1 MWPLFKQV
9 TLSFQM
15 IHFLL
20 KVFVKYPKG
29 FKNHD
34 NIVSNNNNNDDS
46 NLAIQENCDDIELN
60 ENDVNIMM
68 LI

>member
-1 MWPLFKQV
+1 
-9 TLSFQM
+9 M

-34 NIVSNNNNNDDS
+34 NIVSNNNNNNNNDS
-46 NLAIQENCDDIELN
+46 NLAIQYYCDDIELN
-60 ENDVNIMM
+60 VNHVNIIM

>member
-1 MWPLFKQV
+1 
-9 TLSFQM
+9 M

-20 KVFVKYPKG
+20 KVFAKYPKG

-46 NLAIQENCDDIELN
+46 NLAIQEYCDDIELN